1 MIANTINNARTIAG
15 NAEGV
20 LLANRYRIIRQLGQ
34 GGPGGGSG
42 VPPLHWDNGRLA
54 RCGRAAARPTYFAK
68 TRLCVRRFFGI
79 ITGV

>member
-1 MIANTINNARTIAG
+1 MIANTINDAVTIAG
-15 NAEGV
+15 NGEGT

-54 RCGRAAARPTYFAK
+54 RCGRAESRAPRILPKPACA
-68 TRLCVRRFFGI
+68 
-79 ITGV
+79 